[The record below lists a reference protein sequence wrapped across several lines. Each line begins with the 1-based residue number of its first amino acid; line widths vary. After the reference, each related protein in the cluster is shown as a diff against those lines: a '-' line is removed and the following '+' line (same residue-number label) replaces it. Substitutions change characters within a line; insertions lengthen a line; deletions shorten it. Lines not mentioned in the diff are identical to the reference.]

1 MDAWMHACM
10 DTCMDAWMDACMN
23 VCMYAESIQGGRG
36 GLSPATF
43 SVCIRRLRC
52 VSSLFHTFLLR
63 LFIFVKHIMF
73 KQSLTRDKS
82 RCFRLITGITTYP
95 NAWPTI
101 FDDFNQFWWCQT
113 NYPST
118 SHPGSGLDPSW
129 IHPGSILHPSPIH
142 PRSILDPFNQLINQP
157 NNQPNNQSIN

>member
-1 MDAWMHACM
+1 MGWYGVVYTQSCKFPCPRFQWGYPRAW
-10 DTCMDAWMDACMN
+10 TP
-23 VCMYAESIQGGRG
+23 SITWDDSKQMLFRKH
-36 GLSPATF
+36 LSLQIHTKRARARSARALFVYITH
-43 SVCIRRLRC
+43 LRC

-101 FDDFNQFWWCQT
+101 FNDFNQSWWFRT
-113 NYPST
+113 NFDDFDESGQILTISIDQKGST
-118 SHPGSGLDPSW
+118 KKKK
-129 IHPGSILHPSPIH
+129 I
-142 PRSILDPFNQLINQP
+142 
-157 NNQPNNQSIN
+157 